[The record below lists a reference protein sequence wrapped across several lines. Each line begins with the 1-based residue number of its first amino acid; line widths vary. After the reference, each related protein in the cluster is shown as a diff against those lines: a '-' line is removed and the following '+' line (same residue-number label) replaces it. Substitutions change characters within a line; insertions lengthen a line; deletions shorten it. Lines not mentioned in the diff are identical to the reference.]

1 MASRFKENIR
11 SILLDSG
18 IGIAFEI
25 KDELK
30 DQGHSNTGKLVNS
43 VKPTVT
49 VESESINLDITMLD
63 YHTYLEHGV
72 RASRIPFGGKKTG
85 RGKSKYIEGL
95 IAYFKSK
102 GRSLKQAKAAAFAT
116 AHKHKEE
123 GMPTRG
129 SKRFSNNGRRL
140 NFITESTK
148 ASKEIDL
155 TAELILDSL
164 NLEGIKILDS
174 FEKSIR

>member
-1 MASRFKENIR
+1 MIRRPPRSTQSRSSAASDVYKR
-11 SILLDSG
+11 
-18 IGIAFEI
+18 
-25 KDELK
+25 
-30 DQGHSNTGKLVNS
+30 Q
-43 VKPTVT
+43 
-49 VESESINLDITMLD
+49 
-63 YHTYLEHGV
+63 
-72 RASRIPFGGKKTG
+72 
-85 RGKSKYIEGL
+85 
-95 IAYFKSK
+95 SK